1 MELID
6 VSTLHDTVASLAALK
21 HEGNYWDFKREWHSD
36 NTKLL
41 HDIICLANN
50 LEQSTSYLVIGIDED
65 QDYVAVDVT
74 GDENRR
80 NTQGLTDLI
89 TKVSWYGN
97 LWPDICVE
105 TILIDGMTVDVVII
119 SSTHG
124 HMPYTLAKPNG
135 KLRPYAVYIRRN
147 DTNTPI
153 DSAATFAEV
162 EALWRRH
169 FGLDL
174 APIDRLPK
182 LLENRGDWAP
192 RSQIGNTEI
201 LYHLYEPEFTIDHS
215 RDRDSDAY
223 EYYMFRQTDTDPMW
237 FTIQVLYK
245 GEQIFDDYGVA
256 LDGGRYFTIVPEQGH
271 FTWWG
276 NDRLKT
282 DVSYCYFEKGTLE
295 WSLHRFFYKEEGGSE
310 LTAYEKFIK
319 WILVFESADERAD
332 FENFLQCN
340 RFEFEERV
348 SRQKD
353 PCIWVKGKRR
363 VNKEYYAA
371 QIKQVAILHEMLDE
385 YHDGRKYEN
394 RVKTTSTDW

>member
-6 VSTLHDTVASLAALK
+6 VGALRDTVVNLAALK

-50 LEQSTSYLVIGIDED
+50 LERSTSYLIIGIDED
-65 QDYVAVDVT
+65 QDCVAVDVA
-74 GDENRR
+74 DNENRR

-89 TKVSWYGN
+89 TKVSWFGN
-97 LWPDICVE
+97 LWPDVCVE
-105 TILIDGMTVDVVII
+105 TIFVDGMTVDVVII
-119 SSTHG
+119 SSKHE
-124 HMPYTLAKPNG
+124 HMPYTLSKPNG
-135 KLRPYAVYIRRN
+135 KLRPYATYIRRN

-223 EYYMFRQTDTDPMW
+223 EYYMFKQTDTDPMW
-237 FTIQVLYK
+237 YTIRVLYK

-256 LDGGRYFTIVPEQGH
+256 LDGGRYFTIVPVAGH
-271 FTWWG
+271 LTWWG
-276 NDRLKT
+276 EDPLETN
-282 DVSYCYFEKGTLE
+282 VSYYYFSKGTLE
-295 WSLHRFFYKEEGGSE
+295 WSLHCFLYKEEGGGE
-310 LTAYEKFIK
+310 HTAHEKFVNS
-319 WILVFESADERAD
+319 ILIFESEDERKD
-332 FENFLQCN
+332 FEHFLQCN
-340 RFEFEERV
+340 RTEFENRV
-348 SRQKD
+348 SQQRE
-353 PCIWVKGKRR
+353 PYIWVKSDKP
-363 VNKEYYAA
+363 VNKEYYAME
-371 QIKQVAILHEMLDE
+371 IKQVNVLREMLDE
-385 YHDGRKYEN
+385 YRSGRKHEN
-394 RVKTTSTDW
+394 RVKCTSRDW